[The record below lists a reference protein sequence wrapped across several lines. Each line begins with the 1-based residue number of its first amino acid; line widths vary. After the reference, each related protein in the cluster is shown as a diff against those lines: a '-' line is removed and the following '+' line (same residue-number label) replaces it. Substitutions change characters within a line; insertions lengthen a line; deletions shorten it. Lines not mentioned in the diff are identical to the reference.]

1 MVGVTA
7 VLAFRKRKK
16 KKKLKSQIVK
26 SQLRVAVALT
36 VSPPHVQT
44 KRTLINVVKGEPG
57 ITT

>member
-16 KKKLKSQIVK
+16 KILKSQIVK